1 MHVSIL
7 CQNVLKQ
14 FLAAMPS
21 SAISRILSSVE
32 GHRVP
37 IHSEAD
43 RRRGG
48 QFGNKLAKLQP
59 YGHRLVWG
67 VNVWIYRQAFLWGVA
82 NYLGGLPH
90 EEVIIGFGI
99 AEGTRTLIESV
110 MKVRGNAET
119 VTLSPEQAIILHG
132 YLNEDQ
138 RHAAILVHNHPS
150 EHPVLWLL
158 GLVFGEQPLPSL
170 QDRDFGLDSLMQRVR
185 RRLQGFALGEMRF
198 FVIQNDAITEFSGI
212 TPAILMDVARRLFI
226 VRLRAGRA
234 TGT

>member
-1 MHVSIL
+1 M
-7 CQNVLKQ
+7 
-14 FLAAMPS
+14 
-21 SAISRILSSVE
+21 
-32 GHRVP
+32 
-37 IHSEAD
+37 HSEAD

-67 VNVWIYRQAFLWGVA
+67 VNVQIYRQAFLWGVA

-90 EEVIIGFGI
+90 EELIIGFGI

-119 VTLSPEQAIILHG
+119 VTLSPEQSIILHG

-158 GLVFGEQPLPSL
+158 GMVLGEQPLPSL
-170 QDRDFGLDSLMQRVR
+170 VDRDFGLDSLMQRVR
-185 RRLQGFALGEMRF
+185 SRLQGFALAEMRF

-212 TPAILMDVARRLFI
+212 TPAILMDIARRLFMA
-226 VRLRAGRA
+226 RLRGPGHLKMRVP
-234 TGT
+234 